1 MNDEYELL
9 DSGGGR
15 KLERVGIYVLD
26 RQATSAW
33 WAPRLPPLRWEE
45 ADAVH
50 VRTNT
55 GSGYWRFNRQI
66 PDEWD
71 IIFDGLRLAIRPTNF
86 GHLGIFPE
94 HLFQWQWAA
103 ERVKESRTNGLTRVL
118 NLFAYTGAA
127 TLACARAGAVVT
139 HVDSSD
145 GIVKWAQRNAELSGV
160 AASNTRWITD
170 DAMKFVQR
178 ERRREVRYHGIVLD
192 PPSFGRSGRHV
203 WKIEEQLPEMLS
215 VLRELL
221 YDDNSF
227 IVLSCHTPGF
237 TSTVLSNLLIDALG
251 ETDGRMQHGEQLI
264 IETNGRAHPA
274 GSYARFIGVRGG
286 GDMTL

>member
-15 KLERVGIYVLD
+15 KLERVGMFVLD

-33 WAPRLPPLRWEE
+33 WAPRLPPRRWEE

-50 VRTNT
+50 VRTST
-55 GSGYWRFNRQI
+55 GSGYWRFNRQL
-66 PDEWD
+66 PDEWE
-71 IIFDGLRLAIRPTNF
+71 INFDGLRLVVRPTDF

-94 HLFQWQWAA
+94 HLFQWRWAA
-103 ERVKESRTNGLTRVL
+103 ERVGQCRNDGPTRVL

-139 HVDSSD
+139 HVDAAD
-145 GIVKWAQRNAELSGV
+145 GVVKWAQRNAELSGV

-178 ERRREVRYHGIVLD
+178 ECRREARYHGVVLD
-192 PPSFGRSGRHV
+192 PPSFGRSGRRV

-221 YDDNSF
+221 YDENSF

-237 TSTVLSNLLIDALG
+237 TPTVLSNLLTDALG
-251 ETDGRMQHGEQLI
+251 ETGAQVEHGEQI
-264 IETNGRAHPA
+264 VIETNGRTHPA
-274 GSYARFIGVRGG
+274 GSYARFCGYGAG
-286 GDMTL
+286 MTL